1 MQLVYCHQKKI
12 IYDWNRRTDC
22 YLDGQLLMEYSRS
35 CNQHICQTSNI
46 KLFAKIVIVLK
57 SLNVFEK
64 SSILDVWNGTK
75 YASDFTT
82 V

>member
-12 IYDWNRRTDC
+12 ICDWNRRTDC
-22 YLDGQLLMEYSRS
+22 YLDGQLWMEYSRS
-35 CNQHICQTSNI
+35 CNQYICQTSNI
-46 KLFAKIVIVLK
+46 DLFAKVVIVLK

>member
-1 MQLVYCHQKKI
+1 
-12 IYDWNRRTDC
+12 
-22 YLDGQLLMEYSRS
+22 MEYSRS
-35 CNQHICQTSNI
+35 CNQYICQTSNI
-46 KLFAKIVIVLK
+46 ELFAKIVIVLK